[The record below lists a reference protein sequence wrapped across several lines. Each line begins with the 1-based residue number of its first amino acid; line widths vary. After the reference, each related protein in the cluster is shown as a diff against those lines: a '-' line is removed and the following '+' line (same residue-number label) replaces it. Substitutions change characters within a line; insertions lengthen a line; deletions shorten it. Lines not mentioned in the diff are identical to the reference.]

1 MVFIW
6 IFIYKYY
13 YFYRQR
19 IPSKYISVIFL
30 MRHKEK
36 TNFQIFLQDR
46 VVKHFSKIFTL
57 PLSYLYTLSSR
68 VLAYIITTQY
78 RTINVLITDI
88 HELHILK
95 TFEMADTR
103 SNMQL
108 ADPNSK
114 PRGGKSLRDLV
125 DHSIVSHFYLP
136 PGLEHYKLLWLDQFS
151 GPSNINNNCEN
162 KNEMKFAIME

>member
-6 IFIYKYY
+6 IFIYKDYY
-13 YFYRQR
+13 SYRQR

-30 MRHKEK
+30 MRHLEN

-95 TFEMADTR
+95 TFEMVDTR
-103 SNMQL
+103 SNMQHSDL
-108 ADPNSK
+108 NSK
-114 PRGGKSLRDLV
+114 PHGRIILRDLI
-125 DHSIVSHFYLP
+125 DRAIGSCFYP
-136 PGLEHYKLLWLDQFS
+136 PTGSEHYKLIQLDQFH
-151 GPSNINNNCEN
+151 GPSHINDNHKNNNETI
-162 KNEMKFAIME
+162 FSRI